1 MVSPRAQFA
10 AASYRYLQESHLQT
24 AVPLRGINDVVAFID
39 SRPALSAHAGLV
51 WWLLLGGLFLEALSH
66 SAVSVGLAPMISQLG
81 LHPHEVALLA
91 SSGALAA
98 LLAHPLGGW
107 LADRWGRVRPLLLAK
122 LLALVGA
129 ILVACAPDAATIVS
143 GRILAGMAFGLDF
156 SVAIAMLA
164 ELTPAHLRHRLNL
177 WQALWYLAVCGNL
190 LLTLAAERLDVG
202 ASLWRYPV
210 AATAAAAW
218 LLLNLQMLFLVESP
232 CWLARQDRWQEVA
245 DALGR
250 LYPDRQ
256 FALQDA
262 LLLPPAPAVRHAHP
276 AMPALGHLLRRP
288 YRQRLALAATVQV
301 GQAVQYFAIGWYL
314 PVISV
319 DLFGE
324 DFRRAAW
331 GTLAFNLAGLCGGLL
346 APVLARKM
354 GLRQASACG
363 FGATAVLLL
372 ALAAAWPHVA
382 VWQALLLPSLF
393 LLCHAAGPG
402 ANGKS
407 LSALS
412 FPSELRGRA
421 NGVTG
426 TFGSGGATLGLF
438 CFPLLQASLG
448 TAHCLLLVAALAL
461 TACLTSWLVRWDPDR
476 ACFHPDLEGAGRYI
490 PPPGPAGRRADRR
503 RHERP

>member
-1 MVSPRAQFA
+1 M
-10 AASYRYLQESHLQT
+10 QT

-39 SRPALSAHAGLV
+39 SRPTLTAHAGLV

-91 SSGALAA
+91 SAGALAA

-129 ILVACAPDAATIVS
+129 TLVASAPDVETIVS
-143 GRILAGMAFGLDF
+143 GRILAGLAFGLDF

-190 LLTLAAERLDVG
+190 LLMLAIERSDVG

-256 FALQDA
+256 FAVQDA
-262 LLLPPAPAVRHAHP
+262 LLLPPAPTVHQVQPTTHWP
-276 AMPALGHLLRRP
+276 APGLGDLLRRP
-288 YRQRLALAATVQV
+288 YRQRLALAATVQM
-301 GQAVQYFAIGWYL
+301 GQAVQYFAVGWYL

-319 DLFGE
+319 ELFGQ

-363 FGATAVLLL
+363 FAATCLLLL
-372 ALAAAWPHVA
+372 ALAGAWPHVA
-382 VWQALLLPSLF
+382 AWQAILLPSLF

-461 TACLTSWLVRWDPDR
+461 TACLTCWRVRWDPDR
-476 ACFHPDLEGAGRYI
+476 TCFHPDLEGL
-490 PPPGPAGRRADRR
+490 GPRNPAAVSVGRRADRR
-503 RHERP
+503 RHARP